1 MAATQRYL
9 TPLSRGMLSSSF
21 RPQVTAPSFIC
32 PLQQQRYA
40 SKTSKSK
47 DTKPKKKKPM
57 YTQYDIRDAIQ
68 FSLCDAMRYLRAFE
82 AGRNTTSVKYEVHVK
97 LRTKRDGPV
106 IRNQIRLPHAVRSDL
121 RVCVICP
128 EGSRAA
134 KEAKAAG
141 ADIVGEQEVFDAVK
155 AGKIDFDVCI
165 CHTNS
170 LQNLNK
176 AGLGRVLGPRGLM
189 PSAKMGTV
197 VDNVATTVR
206 NMRGGSIYR
215 ERSGVVKLAIGQL
228 GFSPEELK
236 NNLGAFIT
244 AIKKD
249 AAGMSDQVS
258 KDIAE
263 VVLSTTNGPG
273 FSLNGEYKSESSPPM
288 HALTGC

>member
-1 MAATQRYL
+1 MRCHEVCILLCCVNCPFLRT
-9 TPLSRGMLSSSF
+9 SCFSLSS
-21 RPQVTAPSFIC
+21 VDFI
-32 PLQQQRYA
+32 LTL
-40 SKTSKSK
+40 KLFFT
-47 DTKPKKKKPM
+47 T
-57 YTQYDIRDAIQ
+57 
-68 FSLCDAMRYLRAFE
+68 RYLRAFE
-82 AGRNTTSVKYEVHVK
+82 AGRNTSSVKYEVHVK

-128 EGSRAA
+128 PGSRAA

-141 ADIVGEQEVFDAVK
+141 ADIVGEEEVFNSIK
-155 AGKIDFDVCI
+155 AGNIDFDVCI

-170 LQNLNK
+170 LPSLNK
-176 AGLGRVLGPRGLM
+176 AGLGRVLGPKGLM
-189 PSAKMGTV
+189 PSAKLGTV

-236 NNLGAFIT
+236 NNLGAFIA

-249 AAGMSDQVS
+249 AAGMSDQIS

-263 VVLSTTNGPG
+263 VVGFLILPF
-273 FSLNGEYKSESSPPM
+273 FSLSLVT
-288 HALTGC
+288 A